1 MFNYYN
7 FRYQELE
14 DRLITVFKYVGV
26 NDTDFIDDCIGTK
39 INSSK
44 IIELLV
50 EVSIECENLIRD
62 LYNILYF
69 NHDKYNK
76 KKFEEIYS
84 EVNKKLNLE
93 SKKLYLQ
100 GKYLVNGR
108 SYLWQPFKINN
119 ELKKHNWYNAY
130 NKIKHSRI
138 NEGFNLSN
146 LKFLIDAMGS
156 YFITYFYYNYYT
168 YYLEKRYGVENVY
181 TNNYTNIDFEW
192 KLEKLC
198 PFKRFSEYEL
208 RNMYRKGYFNTLSGI
223 ESKLFMPHNLAE
235 TSESNMYKEVLFKR
249 YNIIEIFK
257 LVIDQ
262 RYYTFFEDLFNQ
274 DCIPNIPHNQDAE
287 YQIYL
292 KLMDKPIVIAPNL
305 PEEILGLEQYLTNRA
320 NSN

>member
-138 NEGFNLSN
+138 NEGFNFCKR
-146 LKFLIDAMGS
+146 KFCA
-156 YFITYFYYNYYT
+156 
-168 YYLEKRYGVENVY
+168 
-181 TNNYTNIDFEW
+181 
-192 KLEKLC
+192 
-198 PFKRFSEYEL
+198 
-208 RNMYRKGYFNTLSGI
+208 
-223 ESKLFMPHNLAE
+223 
-235 TSESNMYKEVLFKR
+235 
-249 YNIIEIFK
+249 
-257 LVIDQ
+257 
-262 RYYTFFEDLFNQ
+262 
-274 DCIPNIPHNQDAE
+274 
-287 YQIYL
+287 
-292 KLMDKPIVIAPNL
+292 
-305 PEEILGLEQYLTNRA
+305 LGLKI
-320 NSN
+320 SP